1 MDPAGERGR
10 EHELGIR
17 AAGTAVTLPD
27 ARARELLEARARVL
41 ARPLAPDHPGA
52 TLSLVT
58 FGLVEETY
66 GIEARHVCGV
76 FRLTD
81 LAPLPG
87 ADAAVA
93 GLTGWRGELLT
104 VLDLRVLLGLP
115 GAGLD
120 DRVWVVA
127 VGRER
132 PVFGLLARAVRDL
145 VTVRGDQ
152 MSPPRDP
159 GDARR
164 LVRGVTRDAVQV
176 VEIES
181 IMAARA

>member
-1 MDPAGERGR
+1 MDRAGERGW
-10 EHELGIR
+10 EHERGIC
-17 AAGTAVTLPD
+17 AEGSAVTLTD
-27 ARARELLEARARVL
+27 ARSRELLEERARVL
-41 ARPLAPDHPGA
+41 ARPLAPEHPGA
-52 TLSLVT
+52 TLALVT
-58 FGLVEETY
+58 FGLADETY

-87 ADAAVA
+87 AEAALA
-93 GLTGWRGELLT
+93 GLTGWRGDLLT

-115 GAGLD
+115 AAGLD
-120 DRVWVVA
+120 DRAWVVA

-132 PVFGLLARAVRDL
+132 PAFGLLAGALRDL

-152 MSPPRDP
+152 MSPPRD
-159 GDARR
+159 GDGRR

-176 VEIES
+176 VDIES